1 MTNDC
6 VNCVVVGVGGQGI
19 ILVSRIIGEA
29 ALNSGLNVMVSEIH
43 GMAQRGGMVMG
54 TVRIGDVHSS
64 MMRRGQADIVLGFE
78 PVETY
83 RHLDVFSKKTT
94 IVLNLHPV
102 FPFTVTSGK
111 DAYPDIGVLVSH
123 LKQAAA
129 RVIEMNTKKLAHAGH
144 LPAIVSNVIMLGALS
159 GACQDFPVSKENLR
173 NTIKE
178 SVPQKFVEANLSA
191 FDLGYEE
198 VKKSLGNNRR

>member
-1 MTNDC
+1 MTGEC

-29 ALNSGLNVMVSEIH
+29 ALYSKLNVMVSEIH

-54 TVRIGDVHSS
+54 TVRIGDVHSP

-83 RHLDVFSKKTT
+83 RHMELFSKKTT
-94 IVLNLHPV
+94 IVLNMHPV
-102 FPFTVTSGK
+102 YPFTVTSGK
-111 DAYPDIGVLVSH
+111 DAYPDMDMLMSY
-123 LKQAAA
+123 LEQAAGQ
-129 RVIEMNTKKLAHAGH
+129 VIEMNTEKLAQAGH
-144 LPAIVSNVIMLGALS
+144 LPTIVSNIIMLGALS
-159 GACQDFPVSKENLR
+159 GACKDFPVSKQNFR

-178 SVPQKFVEANLSA
+178 SAPQKFADANLSA

-198 VKKSLGNNRR
+198 VKKSL

>member
-1 MTNDC
+1 MTGEC

-29 ALNSGLNVMVSEIH
+29 ALYSKLNVMVSEIH

-54 TVRIGDVHSS
+54 TVRIGDVHSP

-83 RHLDVFSKKTT
+83 RHMELFSKKTT
-94 IVLNLHPV
+94 IVLNQHPV
-102 FPFTVTSGK
+102 YPFTVTSGK
-111 DAYPDIGVLVSH
+111 DAYPDMDMLMSY
-123 LKQAAA
+123 LEQAAGQ
-129 RVIEMNTKKLAHAGH
+129 VIEMNTETLAQAGH
-144 LPAIVSNVIMLGALS
+144 LPTIVSNIIMLGALS
-159 GACQDFPVSKENLR
+159 GACKDFPVSKQNFR

-178 SVPQKFVEANLSA
+178 SAPQKFADANLSA

-198 VKKSLGNNRR
+198 VKKSL

>member
-1 MTNDC
+1 MTGDC
-6 VNCVVVGVGGQGI
+6 ENCVVVGVGGQGI

-54 TVRIGDVHSS
+54 TIRIGDVHSP

-83 RHLDVFSKKTT
+83 RHMELFSKKTT
-94 IVLNLHPV
+94 IVLNMHPI

-111 DAYPDIGVLVSH
+111 DAYPDMDVLVSH
-123 LKQAAA
+123 MKRIVGQ
-129 RVIEMNTKKLAHAGH
+129 VIELDTEKLAQAGH
-144 LPAIVSNVIMLGALS
+144 LPSIVSNIIMLGALL
-159 GACQDFPVSKENLR
+159 GASKDFPVPLEIFRK
-173 NTIKE
+173 TIGE
-178 SVPQKFVEANLSA
+178 SVPQKFTEANLSA
-191 FDLGYEE
+191 FDLGFEA
-198 VKKSLGNNRR
+198 VKKSL

>member
-1 MTNDC
+1 MTSDC

-54 TVRIGDVHSS
+54 TVRIGNVHSP
-64 MMRRGQADIVLGFE
+64 MMRRGQADIVLGYE

-83 RHLDVFSKKTT
+83 RHMELFSKKTT

-102 FPFTVTSGK
+102 YTFTVTAGK
-111 DAYPDIGVLVSH
+111 DA
-123 LKQAAA
+123 
-129 RVIEMNTKKLAHAGH
+129 
-144 LPAIVSNVIMLGALS
+144 
-159 GACQDFPVSKENLR
+159 
-173 NTIKE
+173 
-178 SVPQKFVEANLSA
+178 
-191 FDLGYEE
+191 
-198 VKKSLGNNRR
+198 